1 MEKKQELNSQLAI
14 LERMSDAII
23 RSHALVVRT
32 GFYSDSIKH
41 SISDKVY
48 ELLDEIDCQ
57 MTLVKEKMEI
67 KV

>member
-1 MEKKQELNSQLAI
+1 METREELNSQLAI

-23 RSHALVVRT
+23 SSHASVVRT

-57 MTLVKEKMEI
+57 MTLI
-67 KV
+67 KNKL